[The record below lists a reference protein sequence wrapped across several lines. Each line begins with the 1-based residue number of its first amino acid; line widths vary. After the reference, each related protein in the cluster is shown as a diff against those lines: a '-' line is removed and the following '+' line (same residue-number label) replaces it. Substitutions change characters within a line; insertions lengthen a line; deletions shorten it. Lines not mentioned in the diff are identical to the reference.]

1 VMRRLVATP
10 VVAASARSTRRA
22 WIPVAVA
29 LGGIGWGS
37 NQISPVLLVYSH
49 TLGLSTGTLGA
60 LFGVYILGLIP
71 GLLVSGPISEA
82 RGRRPVV
89 LWAVGISLVAT
100 MLVMIGAHELALLF
114 AGRFAAGVGSGMVF
128 SAGTSW
134 LREVSLPPFGTAE
147 ASTAARRAAMAMT
160 VGFGAGPLAAG
171 LLAQWAPAPS
181 VLAYLPHVAL
191 MIVAL
196 PALLRVPETV
206 DRTGWR
212 SVRFRIP
219 EVRVARFRWVAAP
232 LAPWV
237 FAAPAIG
244 FAFLPEILGVARTH
258 DGIALTGV
266 IPAVMAVA
274 GLVVQPLGRR
284 LDADARRNRAGVLG
298 LVVLTAGLGLS
309 AATAYLGHTWL
320 LVPCAV
326 VLGAAYGLCLVAGLI
341 EVQHSAGPGGLARL
355 TAAYYALTYLGFAA
369 PYLLTLAEPLASYP
383 TMLGITAAL
392 ALATAVLVRARSA
405 ALPRAVAAP
414 ELANYVDRS

>member
-1 VMRRLVATP
+1 MLISSLVATP
-10 VVAASARSTRRA
+10 PASSRSAGRA
-22 WIPVAVA
+22 WIPVAVV

-37 NQISPVLLVYSH
+37 NQISPVLLVYSR
-49 TLGLSTGTLGA
+49 TLGLGTGTLDA
-60 LFGVYILGLIP
+60 LFGVYIVGLIP
-71 GLLVSGPISEA
+71 GLLLTGPISDA

-89 LWAVGISLVAT
+89 LWAAGISLLAT
-100 MLVMIGAHELALLF
+100 VLVIIGAHELALLF
-114 AGRFAAGVGSGMVF
+114 AGRFAAGVSSGMVF

-134 LREVSLPPFGTAE
+134 LREVSLPPFGTAA

-171 LLAQWAPAPS
+171 LLAQWGPAPS
-181 VLAYLPHVAL
+181 VLAYLPHLAL

-206 DRTGWR
+206 DRADWR

-219 EVRVARFRWVAAP
+219 EVRAARFRWVVAP

-244 FAFLPEILGVARTH
+244 FAFLPEILGVAHRH
-258 DGIALTGV
+258 EGIALTGT
-266 IPAVMAVA
+266 IPAVMAIA
-274 GLVVQPLGRR
+274 GVVVQPLGRR

-309 AATAYLGHTWL
+309 AATAYLGDTWL
-320 LVPCAV
+320 LVPCAL

-341 EVQHSAGPGGLARL
+341 EVQSIAGPAGQARL
-355 TAAYYALTYLGFAA
+355 TAGYYALTYLGFAA
-369 PYLLTLAEPLASYP
+369 PYLFTLAAPLASYP

-392 ALATAVLVRARSA
+392 ALATAVLVRAGSA
-405 ALPRAVAAP
+405 APASPLPGLVPASHGTRP
-414 ELANYVDRS
+414 